1 MQAQSVKDQRPAKDK
16 IIVPLDVSNRH
27 AADHL
32 IEALIGHATW
42 FKVGLQL
49 FCAAGP
55 GIACDI
61 KSIGAKLFLDLKLHD
76 IPNTVERAAEAVSG
90 LKADF
95 LTVHLLGGRA
105 MSAAAKNRL
114 VETPTQVLGVT
125 VLTSH
130 DQQSLNE
137 IGLTDDL
144 TNQVLRLASVA
155 DSAGLD
161 GLVASP
167 LEIAPLRNRFGSRFK
182 LVIPGIRPAWS
193 VSNDQKRTLSPSA
206 ALAAGA
212 DYLVIGR
219 PITGA
224 PVPAEAFQRIVA
236 ELDATG

>member
-16 IIVPLDVSNRH
+16 IIIPLDVSNRH

-55 GIACDI
+55 SIARDI

-76 IPNTVERAAEAVSG
+76 IPNTVEHAAEAVSE

-95 LTVHLLGGRA
+95 LTVHLLGGTA

-114 VETPTQVLGVT
+114 AGTPTQVLGVT

-137 IGLTDDL
+137 VGLVDEL
-144 TNQVLRLASVA
+144 ASQVLRLASVA

-167 LEIAPLRNRFGSRFK
+167 LEIAPLRSRFGSRFT

-206 ALAAGA
+206 ALAGGA

-219 PITGA
+219 PITAA
-224 PVPAEAFQRIVA
+224 PAPAEAFQRVVA
-236 ELDATG
+236 ELEAPE

>member
-1 MQAQSVKDQRPAKDK
+1 MKDQRPAKDK
-16 IIVPLDVSNRH
+16 IIIPLDVSNRH

-32 IEALIGHATW
+32 IEQLIGHAAW

-49 FCAAGP
+49 FCSAGP
-55 GIACDI
+55 SVARDI

-76 IPNTVERAAEAVSG
+76 IPNTVEHAAEAVSE

-95 LTVHLLGGRA
+95 LTVHLLGGIT
-105 MSAAAKNRL
+105 MSAAAKKGL
-114 VETPTQVLGVT
+114 AGTSTQVLGVT

-130 DQQSLNE
+130 DQLSLNE
-137 IGLTDDL
+137 IGLVDEL
-144 TNQVLRLASVA
+144 TSQVLRLASMA

-167 LEIAPLRNRFGSRFK
+167 LEITPLRDRFGSRFT

-193 VSNDQKRTLSPSA
+193 VSDDQKRTLSPIA

-219 PITGA
+219 PITAA

-236 ELDATG
+236 ELEAGQ

>member
-1 MQAQSVKDQRPAKDK
+1 MKDQRPAKDK
-16 IIVPLDVSNRH
+16 IIIPLDVSNRH

-32 IEALIGHATW
+32 IEQLIGHATW

-55 GIACDI
+55 NIARDI

-76 IPNTVERAAEAVSG
+76 IPNTVEHAAEAVSG

-95 LTVHLLGGRA
+95 LTVHLLGGIA
-105 MSAAAKNRL
+105 MAAAAKRRL
-114 VETPTQVLGVT
+114 TGTFTQVLGVT

-137 IGLTDDL
+137 IGLVDEL
-144 TNQVLRLASVA
+144 TSHVLRLAAVA

-167 LEIAPLRNRFGSRFK
+167 LEIAPLRDRFGSRFT

-193 VSNDQKRTLSPSA
+193 VSNDQKRTLNPRA
-206 ALAAGA
+206 AIAAGA

-219 PITGA
+219 PITAA
-224 PVPAEAFQRIVA
+224 PVPAEAFQRVVA
-236 ELDATG
+236 ELEGTE

>member
-16 IIVPLDVSNRH
+16 IIIPLDVSNRH

-76 IPNTVERAAEAVSG
+76 IPNTVEHAAEAVSG

-114 VETPTQVLGVT
+114 AETQVLGVT

-130 DQQSLNE
+130 DQESLNE

-144 TNQVLRLASVA
+144 TSQVLRLASVA

-224 PVPAEAFQRIVA
+224 PVPAEAFQRVVD
-236 ELDATG
+236 ELETTG